1 MLKVLSSGRKQQ
13 SNWNSVPKNVRQI
26 LDGVMLGDGS
36 IHRCKR
42 DYFCLRQAG
51 NHVSWVEDIA
61 FLLRSY
67 NPVRKMALVI
77 DVVDSHWVYFLRK
90 AGIKRWVCDCK
101 DFLIRRIALGRH
113 CKHIRYAK
121 ERI

>member
-1 MLKVLSSGRKQQ
+1 MRLLFDKQTDRTKSS
-13 SNWNSVPKNVRQI
+13 
-26 LDGVMLGDGS
+26 
-36 IHRCKR
+36 
-42 DYFCLRQAG
+42 
-51 NHVSWVEDIA
+51 
-61 FLLRSY
+61 RS
-67 NPVRKMALVI
+67 NPVRKYALVI